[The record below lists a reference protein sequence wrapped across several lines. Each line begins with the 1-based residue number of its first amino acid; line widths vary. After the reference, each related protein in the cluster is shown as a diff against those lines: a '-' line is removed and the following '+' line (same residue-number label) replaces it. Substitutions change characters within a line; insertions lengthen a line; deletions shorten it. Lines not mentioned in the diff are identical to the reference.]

1 MACYF
6 LLVKSNVSLTP
17 FSKAKVIRLQE
28 GLSTSSLQIMN
39 DEFKLQ
45 FGGRMEPGDK
55 EHRINFDRKW
65 QVGDEEYEITIN
77 SNDRGY
83 FR

>member
-1 MACYF
+1 
-6 LLVKSNVSLTP
+6 
-17 FSKAKVIRLQE
+17 
-28 GLSTSSLQIMN
+28 MN

-45 FGGRMEPGDK
+45 FGGHMEPGDK
-55 EHRINFDRKW
+55 EHRINFDRKR

-83 FR
+83 FRWGKVCFCAWVDAFHISPFAATAIHWGVSSVFVSA